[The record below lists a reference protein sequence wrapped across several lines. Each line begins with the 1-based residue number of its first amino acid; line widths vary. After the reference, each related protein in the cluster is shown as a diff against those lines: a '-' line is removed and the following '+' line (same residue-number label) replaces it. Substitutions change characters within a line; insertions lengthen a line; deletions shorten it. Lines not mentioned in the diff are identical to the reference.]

1 MTASPRVTIGIPT
14 YNRVELL
21 REAIDSVLAQT
32 MADLEVIVF
41 DDGSIDGTAELVA
54 GYDDPR
60 LSYRRNAANLGHP
73 ANVTQILTAGTA
85 PYVGMLF
92 DDDVMFADHLATV
105 CRLLDANPTAAVAHT
120 AYELWTG
127 DGEREPVV
135 LPGADRPFVESGT
148 AFVRKVHLAPPQI
161 WVATALMRR
170 DRVADLD
177 FRSIDEP
184 ATDVMF
190 WLRVATRGDIAYDPA
205 VTACYRV
212 TEGYSSENR
221 FLAIENG
228 RYAPT
233 FTTVRAYRKVFA
245 GFRAEQPIGTVE
257 RVRLAAYERRTTH
270 GLLQAV
276 VRRRAPGLRP
286 VKAAR
291 EHLAEAIRIEPTLVA
306 NPLVWFKLARE
317 FAGGRASS

>member
-1 MTASPRVTIGIPT
+1 MVQTPRVTIGIPT
-14 YNRVELL
+14 YNRVDLL

-41 DDGSIDGTAELVA
+41 DDGSTDGTADLVA

-60 LSYRRNAANLGHP
+60 LTYRRNVANRGHP
-73 ANVTQILTAGTA
+73 ANVTQILSAGTA
-85 PYVGMLF
+85 PYVAMLF
-92 DDDVMFADHLATV
+92 DDDVMFPDHLATV
-105 CRLLDANPTAAVAHT
+105 CGLLDANDSAAVAHT

-127 DGEREPVV
+127 DGGREPVRLRGV
-135 LPGADRPFVESGT
+135 DAPFVESGT
-148 AFVRKVHLAPPQI
+148 TFVRKAHLAPPRI
-161 WVATALMRR
+161 WVATALIRR
-170 DRVADLD
+170 DRVAGLD
-177 FRSIDEP
+177 FRAADEP

-212 TEGYSSENR
+212 TEGYSSEQR

-233 FTTVRAYRKVFA
+233 FTTVLAYRHVFA
-245 GFRAEQPIGTVE
+245 SFRAENPIGAVE
-257 RVRLAAYERRTTH
+257 RLRLAAFERRTTH

-276 VRRRAPGLRP
+276 VRRRVPGLRP
-286 VKAAR
+286 FPLALRAI
-291 EHLAEAIRIEPTLVA
+291 AEAVRIEPSLVA
-306 NPLVWFKLARE
+306 NPLVWAKLARE
-317 FAGGRASS
+317 FSKGHRG